1 MKTQNSKLKTQN
13 CGAAFLGQRVRQFC
27 ILLFT
32 FCILM
37 GPVGCARITWP
48 RVEWKRLRWPRREK
62 ISKGFQIVAMSNR
75 DVADLSA
82 DDIVLIMRQAGF
94 SDGQIMELGP
104 DVHDGLLLSGAVQV
118 RRNKK
123 VEAIFA
129 VNSNY
134 IFITTR
140 LRGSFI
146 YDLKKG
152 NFGMN
157 GVYSSSPRS

>member
-1 MKTQNSKLKTQN
+1 MKTQNSKLKTRN
-13 CGAAFLGQRVRQFC
+13 CGVAFLGQRVRQFC
-27 ILLFT
+27 ILLFA
-32 FCILM
+32 FSILM
-37 GPVGCARITWP
+37 GLAGCARITWP
-48 RVEWKRLRWPRREK
+48 RVEWKRLSSRREK
-62 ISKGFQIVAMSNR
+62 SSKGFKVVAMSNR
-75 DVADLSA
+75 DIAELSA

-104 DVHDGLLLSGAVQV
+104 DVRDGLLFSGAVQV
-118 RRNKK
+118 RRKKK

-129 VNSNY
+129 VNSDY

-146 YDLKKG
+146 YDLKRG

-157 GVYSSSPRS
+157 GVYSPRS